1 MAKRNIKLDVDSLFD
16 AMREAYRDCDEQKKA
31 ILEKISER
39 TTKAKPEDF
48 QDELELARYFNESR
62 KVLNDVIDKKIK
74 LIQIHAK
81 VIGTGKINSEKE
93 GQEVQD
99 MSTLSQDDIAKLR
112 ENILKDME
120 QTNTYDLSL

>member
-39 TTKAKPEDF
+39 TSKSIPEDF
-48 QDELELARYFNESR
+48 QDEMELAKYFNESR

-81 VIGTGKINSEKE
+81 VIGVNKINPESNT
-93 GQEVQD
+93 QEVHE
-99 MSTLSQDDIAKLR
+99 MPTLSQDDILKLR
-112 ENILKDME
+112 ENILKEME
-120 QTNTYDLSL
+120 QDNTYDLSL

>member
-39 TTKAKPEDF
+39 TSKAKPDDF

-81 VIGTGKINSEKE
+81 VIGTSKINSEKE
-93 GQEVQD
+93 EQEVHD
-99 MSTLSQDDIAKLR
+99 MPTLSQDDIAKLR

>member
-39 TTKAKPEDF
+39 TLKEKAEDF
-48 QDELELARYFNESR
+48 SDEIELARYFNESR

-81 VIGTGKINSEKE
+81 VIGANKITSENE
-93 GQEVQD
+93 QQEVHE
-99 MSTLSQDDIAKLR
+99 MPTLSQDDIVKLR
-112 ENILKDME
+112 ENILKEME
-120 QTNTYDLSL
+120 QDNTYDLSL

>member
-39 TTKAKPEDF
+39 TSKAKPEDF

-62 KVLNDVIDKKIK
+62 KVLNDVIDKNIK
-74 LIQIHAK
+74 LIQIRAK
-81 VIGTGKINSEKE
+81 VIGTSKINSDKE
-93 GQEVQD
+93 EQEVHE
-99 MSTLSQDDIAKLR
+99 MPTLSQDDIAKLR

-120 QTNTYDLSL
+120 QDNTYDLSL

>member
-39 TTKAKPEDF
+39 TSKSKPEDF
-48 QDELELARYFNESR
+48 ADEIELARYFNESR

-81 VIGTGKINSEKE
+81 VIGANKITSENE
-93 GQEVQD
+93 QLEVHE
-99 MSTLSQDDIAKLR
+99 MPTLSQDDIVKLR
-112 ENILKDME
+112 ENILKEME
-120 QTNTYDLSL
+120 QDNTYDLSL